1 MHSISCESATVE
13 PLFMELVNEVCF
25 ENMIKERY
33 ATTPARASTAT
44 SLTVDEENII
54 RYACGFVGMKLHD
67 RFIRQHGSKAAE
79 FVECIDSMHVA
90 GQASSFL
97 DYTRE
102 WVDKVNRGG
111 LFYVSDYAYNLFAAI
126 EIAMQVGLTSHI
138 QVSYQLSAEESKK
151 RKKEI
156 IEGVMGN
163 DDVLFHWNN
172 LAVDIINK
180 QNSMELLGHI
190 VQLWLTIRGFS
201 ISKAWMDKYKVQAQ
215 AETAKKSLRKELKK
229 TEEKKKKRHDADD

>member
-1 MHSISCESATVE
+1 MLVTMHI
-13 PLFMELVNEVCF
+13 
-25 ENMIKERY
+25 
-33 ATTPARASTAT
+33 
-44 SLTVDEENII
+44 
-54 RYACGFVGMKLHD
+54 
-67 RFIRQHGSKAAE
+67 
-79 FVECIDSMHVA
+79 
-90 GQASSFL
+90 
-97 DYTRE
+97 
-102 WVDKVNRGG
+102 
-111 LFYVSDYAYNLFAAI
+111 NLFAAI

-138 QVSYQLSAEESKK
+138 KVSYQLSAEESKK

-190 VQLWLTIRGFS
+190 VQLWLTVRGFS